1 MPVTLAVAATN
12 VLTINPSVPARTL
25 GDLSP

>member
-12 VLTINPSVPARTL
+12 VLTINPSVPARNL
-25 GDLSP
+25 GTSSP